1 MVTDHTWRGS
11 WSGSEIREVTLSPQG
26 QLQVMF
32 SVVTAQSPS
41 GVDGY
46 LTSVELALQTSA
58 PPTCLDDQGRAL
70 ALSELLGAIASGHAL
85 FSGSQK
91 LQHHV
96 DIPTCHAAA
105 TLSWQ
110 LISGSSLE
118 VQGTHLR
125 ITLCDQGQFHESFN
139 C

>member
-1 MVTDHTWRGS
+1 MATDPTWRGS
-11 WSGSEIREVTLSPQG
+11 WSGSEIREVKLSPQG

-46 LTSVELALQTSA
+46 LTSVELTLHTSA
-58 PPTCLDDQGRAL
+58 PPTCIDDHGHTL
-70 ALSELLGAIASGHAL
+70 ALSELLGAIASGHAR
-85 FSGSQK
+85 FSGSQR